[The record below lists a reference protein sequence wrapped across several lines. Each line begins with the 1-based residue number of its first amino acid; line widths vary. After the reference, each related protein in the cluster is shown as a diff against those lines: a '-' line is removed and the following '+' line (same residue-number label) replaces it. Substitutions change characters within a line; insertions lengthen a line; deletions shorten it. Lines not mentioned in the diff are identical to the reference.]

1 MTGFTDLDTR
11 YGRKRGLTPVQR
23 HALTVVALLLGTL
36 AAYLV
41 FRNSEQSI
49 QSAERS
55 HQVLNDH
62 QDLVTYEVH
71 KPKAWTVT
79 CVIRA
84 RGEDGNEVG
93 RKTIT
98 IPPGKSVVVA
108 AFTLPTSAKAITGE
122 IQDCAK
128 A

>member
-55 HQVLNDH
+55 HQVLDAH
-62 QDLVTYEVH
+62 HDLVSYEVH

-84 RGEDGNEVG
+84 RSEDGSEVG

-98 IPPGKSVVVA
+98 IPPGKAVVVA
-108 AFTLPTSAKAITGE
+108 TFTLETSAKAITGE

>member
-1 MTGFTDLDTR
+1 MTDLDTR
-11 YGRKRGLTPVQR
+11 YGRKRGLTPLQR

-41 FRNSEQSI
+41 FRNSEQPI
-49 QSAERS
+49 QDAERS

-71 KPKAWTVT
+71 KPASWTVT

-84 RGEDGNEVG
+84 RDADGAEVG
-93 RKTIT
+93 RQTVT
-98 IPPGKSVVVA
+98 VPAGKSVVVA
-108 AFTLPTSAKAITGE
+108 HFTLPTSAKAVTGE
-122 IQDCAK
+122 IVDCA
-128 A
+128 